1 MKQIDGIFPQNSI
14 NDLIRAK
21 LKEIFELQGIKKHDL
36 NYKSKP
42 GKTYNSSKYSLPI
55 IFLRDIHEGHLLIE
69 KADNKH
75 STFAIELKNFDK
87 GIKNLEK
94 SFFK

>member
-1 MKQIDGIFPQNSI
+1 MI

-21 LKEIFELQGIKKHDL
+21 LKEIFELQDIIKKHDL

-55 IFLRDIHEGHLLIE
+55 IFLRDIHEGHLSIE

-87 GIKNLEK
+87 GIKNLENF
-94 SFFK
+94 FFK